1 MDNLTKTLALIT
13 LTIVTL
19 SIIPAALILV
29 STPVRAQQYTI
40 TTSSSYLHNYSWIEI
55 VITGPT
61 DWDNVT
67 FEVLRKDTMQPVGLK
82 NSTGGDVTAGV
93 AKKYVPGIFVAYLA
107 GKNVDVNISSPAYPK
122 TNAYYNVTT
131 DLTDKTLV
139 IRVPALGFI
148 STEVKYGYAPI
159 STSFDR
165 TTYGPCN
172 DTVIRLTINDPNWNL
187 DPTTTD
193 TLLGS
198 NVNVYVTVINASGTF
213 TVSGTLDSIKSGI
226 SATETAINSGVFRFD
241 FSLKNL
247 SEFTGRGSWKSGDVV
262 KIKVIFINKTD
273 IYDEKSFT
281 IKSVAPTIDLSGS
294 FSDEVSVVVNSPDD
308 NLKSWEK
315 DKLTIYYAIY
325 PEGYSPTYT
334 SVDIEETDVNT
345 GVFTE
350 TIDLD
355 WNLTLL
361 GNASLGKAV
370 MVRVN
375 VSYAYE
381 GKWVVKELKVVP
393 VPPTVSID
401 KTEYF
406 KTDTIKLVL
415 RDPDLNDKKDV
426 VEVYTTAIP
435 LSGGETVKD
444 VILSKGGLNYLNIS
458 ILKLPEEIPVNVS
471 SGETLTLSLIERYE
485 EPGVFDLK
493 IDLTKLNI
501 TEDTSYRIKIG
512 DLTSGK
518 YVSVDFKVVEKVV
531 KVELDKTAYPLPK
544 DKPLTVRVWI
554 TDPDAN
560 VNPYAKDSI
569 SPTSIECKLYNY
581 TGGRLSPSVE
591 QEKCVVGSFTE
602 TDVDTGVF
610 EGKITINAIGDVI
623 DDRPSS
629 VMINGWIN
637 VTYSV
642 GGVEKAYATA
652 KFIVTSASL
661 SVNVTSVKYGDY
673 IKITVVDRDANLDS
687 KSVDSVKVNATFGD
701 TTTELELKETDKDT
715 GVFEGV
721 FLVALD
727 GDVYA
732 DPAKE
737 IEVKYVDTT
746 PGFITPGGDWDK
758 IELSKV
764 VKVASF
770 TGKLSTDKT
779 EYGPSATI
787 KITVT
792 DWDANKNAKSEDSIE
807 VSYVIEGI
815 VGTKKVTLEE
825 TDVNTGVFEGK
836 IDLTRVG
843 KPEDLVGKR
852 ISIVYRDSADATGK
866 TAVISAV
873 VKVISVDPA
882 ISFDKSYY
890 NVGDVMKITIK
901 DLDANL
907 DPSGFDTV
915 SIRVYSDTDPVGTT
929 VSGSETDVNTGVF
942 EIAVLVS
949 ETPGTGRV
957 AAKPGDKIYV
967 EYKDKYPADYAV
979 TGKEKIF
986 TVSVPVGVP
995 VEKPISAKKADFV
1008 DPKTG
1013 VSVIPK
1019 VGSMVGISVEL
1030 SNVGIADQVFTAIL
1044 VVKDPEGVVVK
1055 VDSISIPLAAGK
1067 SGTVT
1072 FSYIP
1077 KLAGDYTVEVY
1088 IVKSLADWTP
1098 LGDMLTKVMSVAS

>member
-1 MDNLTKTLALIT
+1 MSKPTKTLALIT

-19 SIIPAALILV
+19 SIIPTALILV
-29 STPVRAQQYTI
+29 STPVKAQYTI

-61 DWDNVT
+61 NWDNVT
-67 FEVLRKDTMQPVGLK
+67 FEVLHKDTMQPVGLK

-93 AKKYVPGIFVAYLA
+93 AKKYVPGVFVAYLA
-107 GKNVDVNISSPAYPK
+107 GKNVDVNITSPAYPK

-159 STSFDR
+159 SISFDR

-198 NVNVYVTVINASGTF
+198 NVRVDVTVINASGTF

-226 SATETAINSGVFRFD
+226 SAAETAINSGVFRFD

-294 FSDEVSVVVNSPDD
+294 FSDEVTVVVNSPDN

-345 GVFTE
+345 GVFKK

-381 GKWVVKELKVVP
+381 AKWVVKELKVVP

-426 VEVYTTAIP
+426 VEVYTSTT
-435 LSGGETVKD
+435 LSGGWAVKD
-444 VILSKGGLNYLNIS
+444 VKLSKGGLDYLNIS

-512 DLTSGK
+512 DNTSGK
-518 YVSVDFKVVEKVV
+518 YVSVDFKVIKKEV
-531 KVELDKTAYPLPK
+531 KVELDKSVYPLPK
-544 DKPLTVRVWI
+544 DKALTVRVRI

-560 VNPYAKDSI
+560 VNPYAKDVIPGGSV
-569 SPTSIECKLYNY
+569 TCTLYNY
-581 TGGRLSPSVE
+581 TGGTETYTCTPDVL
-591 QEKCVVGSFTE
+591 TE
-602 TDVDTGVF
+602 TDVNTGVF
-610 EGKITINAIGDVI
+610 EGKVTVGPIPDTK
-623 DDRPSS
+623 
-629 VMINGWIN
+629 MINGRISI
-637 VTYSV
+637 TYK
-642 GGVEKAYATA
+642 GKTA
-652 KFIVTSASL
+652 EARFTVTSASL
-661 SVNVTSVKYGDY
+661 SVNVTTVKYGDY
-673 IKITVVDRDANLDS
+673 IKVTVVDPDANLDS
-687 KSVDSVKVNATFGD
+687 KTAEEVSVTIAGSTKS
-701 TTTELELKETDKDT
+701 LKETAADS

-721 FLVALD
+721 FLVAAD
-727 GDVYA
+727 DVYA

-737 IEVKYVDTT
+737 IEIKYSDTT
-746 PGFITPGGDWDK
+746 PGYTTPGGVWETL
-758 IELSKV
+758 ELSKT

-770 TGKLSTDKT
+770 TGSLSTDKT

-787 KITVT
+787 KVTVI
-792 DWDANKNAKSEDSIE
+792 DWDANKNVKLYDRVN

-815 VGTKKVTLEE
+815 VGTYTLTLEE
-825 TDVNTGVFEGK
+825 TDVSTGVFEGK
-836 IDLTRVG
+836 IDLTAIPGVTA
-843 KPEDLVGKR
+843 KDLVGKR
-852 ISIVYRDSADATGK
+852 ISIVYRDPADTTGK
-866 TAVISAV
+866 AATIPVV
-873 VKVISVDPA
+873 VKVISVDGV
-882 ISFDKSYY
+882 ISFDKPYY
-890 NVGDVMKITIK
+890 NVGDVMKITVK
-901 DLDANL
+901 DMDANL
-907 DPSGFDTV
+907 KPDVIDTV
-915 SIRVYSDTDPVGTT
+915 TIRVYSDTDPVGITT
-929 VSGSETDVNTGVF
+929 TASETGKDTGIF

-949 ETPGTGRV
+949 ETPGAGRV

-967 EYKDKYPADYAV
+967 EYEDKFPADYAV
-979 TGKEKIF
+979 TGKSKIIKE
-986 TVSVPVGVP
+986 SVPVGVP
-995 VEKPISAKKADFV
+995 VVKPISAKKADFV

-1030 SNVGIADQVFTAIL
+1030 SNVGVTDQVFTAIL

-1077 KLAGDYTVEVY
+1077 KLVGDYTVEVY

-1098 LGDMLTKVMSVAS
+1098 LGDMLTKVMSVVS